1 MNIEQQ
7 IISLRNELS
16 EHNYNYY
23 VLDNPTISDFEFD
36 QKLNDL
42 QVLEQAHPEYYDAN
56 SPTLRVGGEITKNF
70 ETVPHTYRMYSL
82 ENSYSKEDLEDW
94 EKRIEKMVDGAVE
107 FTCELKYDGASI
119 SLTYEDGQLKRAVT
133 RGDGF
138 RGDDITANVRTI
150 RSVPLHLR
158 GDYPPLFDIRGEI
171 VLPFEGFAKMNAE
184 RVELGEEPYRNPR
197 NTASGSLKLQDSA
210 EVARRPLDCL
220 LYNLQGERLPVKTQ
234 FESLEKARQWG
245 FKVPEAA
252 KLAKNLDEVLE
263 FVNYWDIHR
272 HELPYETDG
281 VVVKVNS
288 LQQQEELGYTAKS
301 PRWAMA
307 YKFKAEQVSTLLHQ
321 ITYQVGRTGA
331 ITPVANLEPVE
342 LAGTIV
348 KRASL
353 HNADQI
359 QKLDIRE
366 GDTVFVEKGGE
377 IIPKIIGVDFT
388 QRDPNS
394 SPTKYITE
402 CPECGTPLVRAE
414 GEAQHYCPNVE
425 VCPPQII
432 GRIQHF
438 TSRKAMDIE
447 GLGKGIIEILYYN
460 GLIQNYS
467 DLYYLKYEKIIG
479 LERWLDNETAGL
491 KYKNHLQVDL
501 KTAIFGLSYKWGN
514 LTLKDSELLSSEIH
528 SIKDILNYKV
538 DNTNSYGKKLLKLQY
553 KLKNSLK
560 SIDLENFPSLEGY
573 VSFNLLLQ
581 LKFPEICALDLF
593 KKDEFYNLNYIDE
606 SLKLSNYN
614 RVKDFEPFIIKLADR
629 NRISIQDLT
638 ASNMLLAIEASKSR
652 DFDKVLFAIGI
663 KDVGEVGAKNLAIH
677 FKNLNNLMNATYED
691 LISIR
696 DVGNSVAINILEF
709 FASERNLE
717 IIERLKVAG
726 LKFEIVE
733 KELGSNKL
741 EGMTFVVSGTFSIE
755 RNELKRIIEDNGGKN
770 VSSLSKNTSFLI
782 VGENMGP
789 SKKLRA
795 EKDNIKMISE
805 KDFFNMLL

>member
-7 IISLRNELS
+7 IRALRKELDQ
-16 EHNYNYY
+16 HNYNYY
-23 VLDNPTISDFEFD
+23 VLDNPTISDREFD
-36 QKLNDL
+36 EKLKELQKL
-42 QVLEQAHPEYYDAN
+42 EKAHPEFYDPN

-70 ETVPHTYRMYSL
+70 ETVQHSFRMYSL

-94 EKRIEKMVDGAVE
+94 EKRIEKMVDGKVE

-119 SLTYEDGQLKRAVT
+119 SLTYEDGNLKRAVT

-138 RGDDITANVRTI
+138 QGDDVTANVKTI
-150 RSVPLHLR
+150 RSIPLRLK
-158 GDYPPLFDIRGEI
+158 GDFPALFDIRGEI
-171 VLPFEGFAKMNAE
+171 VLPFEGFSKMNAE
-184 RVELGEEPYRNPR
+184 RIELGEEPYRNPR
-197 NTASGSLKLQDSA
+197 NTAAGSLKLQDSA

-220 LYNLQGERLPVKTQ
+220 LYNIVGDRLPLKTQ
-234 FESLEKARQWG
+234 FESLQKAREWG

-252 KLAKNLDEVLE
+252 KLAKNLEEVLE
-263 FVNYWDIHR
+263 YVNYWDIHR

-307 YKFKAEQVSTLLHQ
+307 FKFKAEQVSTVLNQ

-359 QKLDIRE
+359 EKLDIRE

-388 QRDPNS
+388 QRDPHS
-394 SPTKYITE
+394 SPTHYITN

-414 GEAQHYCPNVE
+414 GEAQHYCPNADG
-425 VCPPQII
+425 CPPQII

-438 TSRKAMDIE
+438 ISRKAMDIE

-460 GLIQNYS
+460 GVIKNYS
-467 DLYYLKYEKIIG
+467 DLYYLEYDQIIG
-479 LERWLDNETAGL
+479 LERWLDNELAGL
-491 KYKNHLQVDL
+491 KYKNQLQVEL

-514 LTLKDSELLSSEIH
+514 LTLKESIALSKKISNLTEIL
-528 SIKDILNYKV
+528 SYNRDLKDINE
-538 DNTNSYGKKLLKLQY
+538 KKFFKFQN
-553 KLKNSLK
+553 KLKKSLK
-560 SIDLENFPSLEGY
+560 SIDFQNFPSLEGY

-581 LKFPEICALDLF
+581 LKFPEIYISDLF
-593 KKDEFYNLNYIDE
+593 GNSELENLKYIDE
-606 SLKLSNYN
+606 ILKSKRYN
-614 RVKDFEPFIIKLADR
+614 SAKDFEAFIVKLADR
-629 NRISIQDLT
+629 NRISIQKIT
-638 ASNMLLAIEASKSR
+638 ANNILAAIEDSKKR
-652 DFDKVLFAIGI
+652 DFDKVLLALGI
-663 KDVGEVGAKNLAIH
+663 KDVGEVGAKNLAYH
-677 FKNLNNLMNATYED
+677 FKNLDSLMNASYED

-696 DVGNSVAINILEF
+696 DVGDSVARNTLDF
-709 FASERNLE
+709 FSKKCNLE
-717 IIERLKVAG
+717 IIERLRVAG
-726 LKFEIVE
+726 LKFEIKE
-733 KELGSNKL
+733 KKLASDKL
-741 EGMTFVVSGTFSIE
+741 ENLTFVVSGTFSIE
-755 RNELKRIIEDNGGKN
+755 RNELKKIIEDNGGKN
-770 VSSLSKNTSFLI
+770 VSSLSKSTSYLI

-789 SKKLRA
+789 SKRAKA
-795 EKDNIKMISE
+795 EKENIKMISE
-805 KDFFNMLL
+805 EEFFKML